1 MTDLVGGGAR
11 GLYRLAG
18 YAALPLVPLLL
29 AWRTRKGKEER
40 ARRDERYGRPSINRP
55 AGPVVW
61 IHVAS
66 VGETNAV
73 MPLIARI
80 AAEGLTVLLTSV
92 TVTSARVAA
101 QRLPRGAIHQY
112 APLDIQPFIDRFLD
126 AWKPDLALFFES
138 ELWPTTMARLA
149 ARRIP
154 EIRINA
160 RMTPRSFRRW
170 QRLGGAMAPLFE
182 GIELALAQSEG
193 DAERLRALGL
203 KQARSV
209 GNLKFDV
216 PAPGVEQSALD
227 DFQRDTAGRA
237 IFVAASTHEGE
248 ETVVA
253 TAHRTMRANRPDF
266 LTVIV
271 PRHPVRG
278 PALAAGLV
286 EAGFQVALRSR
297 GEPVAAATDLYIADT
312 LGELGLF
319 YRAGQVAFIGGTLV
333 PVGGH
338 NPIEAA
344 LLDTA
349 ILHGPQVENAAEIFQ
364 ALDRGTGRAP
374 VTDAASLAAA
384 LNELY
389 AEPGA
394 IQSLAERGAAALAP
408 FSGALEATL
417 AALRPYLAPLVVAA
431 SLGQRDMVRM
441 RRSRAGKTVAGKA
454 GKSAGRKP

>member
-1 MTDLVGGGAR
+1 MTDLVGGSAR

-18 YAALPLVPLLL
+18 YAAMPLVPLLL

-40 ARRDERYGRPSINRP
+40 TRRDERYGRPSINRP
-55 AGPVVW
+55 AGPLVW

-112 APLDIQPFIDRFLD
+112 APLDIEPFIDRFLD

-138 ELWPTTMARLA
+138 ELWPTTMTRLA

-170 QRLGGAMAPLFE
+170 RRFGGAMAPLFE
-182 GIELALAQSEG
+182 GVELALAQSDG

-216 PAPGVEQSALD
+216 PAPGAEPLALE
-227 DFQRDTAGRA
+227 DFRRETEGRA
-237 IFVAASTHEGE
+237 VFVAASTHEGE

-253 TAHRTMRANRPDF
+253 EAHRAVRARRPEF
-266 LTVIV
+266 LSVVV

-278 PALAAGLV
+278 PALAASLAA
-286 EAGFQVALRSR
+286 AGFSVALRSR
-297 GEPVAAATDLYIADT
+297 GDRVTDATDLYIADT

-319 YRAGQVAFIGGTLV
+319 YRTAPAAFIGGTLV

-344 LLDTA
+344 LLETA
-349 ILHGPQVENAAEIFQ
+349 ILHGPQVENAAEIFK

-374 VTDAASLAAA
+374 VTDAESLAEA
-384 LNELY
+384 LDELY
-389 AEPGA
+389 ADPA
-394 IQSLAERGAAALAP
+394 ALQVLAERGTAALAP
-408 FSGALEATL
+408 FSGALDATL

-441 RRSRAGKTVAGKA
+441 RRARAGKTAG
-454 GKSAGRKP
+454 SKP